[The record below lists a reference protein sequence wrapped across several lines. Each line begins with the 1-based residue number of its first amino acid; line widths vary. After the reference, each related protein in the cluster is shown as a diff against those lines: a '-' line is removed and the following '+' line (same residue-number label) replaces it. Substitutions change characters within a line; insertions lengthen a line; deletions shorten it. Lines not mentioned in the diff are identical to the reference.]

1 MSKSGVDDG
10 IEPFLKSLVSVLLKV
25 LVVLSAA
32 GAVGIEITAF
42 AALLVD
48 VGLAFGSAIS
58 GTLGQFTSRVMV
70 LFKPYQVDDLVNI
83 YVFVGD
89 VEEIQVFS
97 NIINTLDNKKLIMP
111 NGIAIS
117 GITTNLTAN

>member
-1 MSKSGVDDG
+1 MWRAMSKSGVDDG

-25 LVVLSAA
+25 LVVLSVA

-70 LFKPYQVDDLVNI
+70 FI
-83 YVFVGD
+83 
-89 VEEIQVFS
+89 
-97 NIINTLDNKKLIMP
+97 
-111 NGIAIS
+111 
-117 GITTNLTAN
+117 